1 MMEPGPKIRAPR
13 FSGGQ
18 WLNTEQ
24 PPSLEGLTASG
35 IVLVDFWEYTCVNC
49 IRTLPYLVA
58 WHERYHHL
66 GLNIVGI
73 HTPEFDISE
82 QPEAVAAAIRRFD
95 IPYPVL
101 LDNESTN
108 WDAYANRAWPTKYLV
123 DRNGIIRYTAQ
134 GEGRYAETE
143 AAIQT
148 LLTELHGGDLNL
160 PPLMQP
166 LRPTDAPGAVCYRA
180 TPELHAGYA
189 SARPGSADSLK
200 PSVPQQFH
208 PVSERDEGQLY
219 FEGLWR
225 PEHNY
230 SETVEAGCVLR
241 VPYRA
246 AELNV
251 VLASADGQP
260 QRLFLRHDGQTM
272 TMDEAGED
280 VVVDSDWGS
289 YVLVRAP
296 RLYNLVVN
304 PDFARHEITLESND
318 VGLRVYAFSFV
329 SCTKP
334 AYEDGDLVVP

>member
-1 MMEPGPKIRAPR
+1 MEPGPKIRAPR
-13 FSGGQ
+13 FVEGQ
-18 WLNTEQ
+18 WLNVE
-24 PPSLEGLTASG
+24 PPPTLEALTDSG

-49 IRTLPYLVA
+49 IRTLPYLLA
-58 WHERYHHL
+58 WHERYHAL
-66 GLNIVGI
+66 GLTIVGI
-73 HTPEFDISE
+73 HTPEFDISR
-82 QPEAVAAAIRRFD
+82 QPEAVAAAVRRFD
-95 IPYPVL
+95 IPYLVL
-101 LDNESTN
+101 LDNDGTN
-108 WDAYANRAWPTKYLV
+108 WDAYANRAWPTKYLIDSQRV
-123 DRNGIIRYTAQ
+123 IRYTAR

-148 LLTELHGGDLNL
+148 LLRELHGADLEL
-160 PPLMQP
+160 PPLMPP

-189 SARPGSADSLK
+189 HARLGNPGSLE
-200 PSVPQQFH
+200 PGEPQRFR
-208 PVSERDEGQLY
+208 PVTEREEGRLY

-225 PEHNY
+225 ADQDY
-230 SETVEAGCVLR
+230 SEAVEAGGVLR

-251 VLASADGQP
+251 VLATADGQP
-260 QRLFLRHDGQTM
+260 QRLFLRHDGQPLTL
-272 TMDEAGED
+272 DEAGED

-296 RLYNLVVN
+296 RMYNLAIN

-329 SCTKP
+329 SCPKP
-334 AYEDGDLVVP
+334 TYEAGDLVVP